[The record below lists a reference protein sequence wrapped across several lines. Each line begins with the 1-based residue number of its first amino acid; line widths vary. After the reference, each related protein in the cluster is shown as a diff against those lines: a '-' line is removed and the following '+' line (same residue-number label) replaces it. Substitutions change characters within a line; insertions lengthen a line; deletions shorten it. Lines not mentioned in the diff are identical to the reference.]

1 MSTFKTSTIRLYQAT
16 SSSNWELLPH
26 KLFIVDDIESYL
38 ATKTFN
44 TYTLVQYQKPTLEL
58 SIVLDLSQT
67 YAEPLNSGFKYAR
80 IENSD
85 DSGHYYYYFIKSID
99 WRAKSAVRFNLVM
112 DVLNTFKEG
121 THYSFKDSTK
131 ISREH
136 KDRFIIKPNNILIF
150 EDLQLTSYDGTVEG
164 TSCVIRNENAETIC
178 TGTVSD
184 VDQYGFTLTIDV
196 GYDTT
201 ELKAIF
207 DNMIDTNEDIEIYV
221 SNNDYHIYNSGDG
234 TCSYDQYQCYRNIDY
249 VAENIN
255 PILQCGNSEG
265 KLIENKKTLLA
276 DDWYLLYRNTNNP
289 DPTEY
294 VNPVECYIIPATSK
308 AVSTGVITSGQ
319 IKPSSLELGQLY
331 YIPLHV
337 VGSATPDL
345 DALAYSQTVTL
356 SNGTTL
362 GTTTGS
368 NDFSYIVIAK
378 TTDGYIE
385 CSYNYVSYN
394 PAEDYFELIEQRI
407 YGMLSYITINQDP
420 TYYSKSNVVGLDLHT
435 LFETNLDADNRSE
448 FSYNST
454 GETLSSIDVLDR
466 TDAKNIKLIKLPYV
480 PYNFTITS
488 NKIDITASNWNY
500 TDLEQAN
507 HNHLKVLKLNDLSS
521 KLNNEINSSYLGEHP
536 LRNLYRGSLI
546 SVDPKNTDL
555 RSINNESKL
564 FNSEFYKPTYVYDS
578 FQYAVQL
585 EKCDLSY
592 YISNGYTTFYIDFD
606 VTRTINSKFM
616 FTFKSLHLRNAT
628 ESYAKYMPIARNN
641 EEVLYNVPYINY
653 VRTGYNYDI
662 KAKNRS
668 TFNAWAGVGA
678 AGLGLAASLVLPS
691 APMKALGI
699 VTSLISMAMT
709 VKNAV
714 NTTMQNEEN
723 MSRKLKEAEMQTAS
737 VSGSDDVDLM
747 SVYAENRLKYLVYEP
762 NDIMKNM
769 LYNLFFFAGYNS
781 QRMGLPSHNTRLN
794 FDYLECDAVIN
805 KIANIPDDCLTELV
819 NAFKYGVTY
828 IHKTKRT
835 TDKWDFD
842 QKYENWEKSLG
853 VE

>member
-1 MSTFKTSTIRLYQAT
+1 MGTYKTSTIRLYQAT
-16 SSSNWELLPH
+16 PSSNWELLPH

-85 DSGHYYYYFIKSID
+85 DTGHYYYYFVKSID

-136 KDRFIIKPNNILIF
+136 KDRFIVKPNNVLIF

-164 TSCVIRNENAETIC
+164 TSCSIRNENNETIC

-184 VDQYGFTLTIDV
+184 VDQYGFTLTIDA

-221 SNNDYHIYNSGDG
+221 SNNDYHIYNSEDG
-234 TCSYDQYQCYRNIDY
+234 TCSFDEYDCYRNIDY
-249 VAENIN
+249 VPENIN

-265 KLIENKKTLLA
+265 KFIESKKTLLA
-276 DDWYLLYRNTNNP
+276 QDWYLLYRNQNDP
-289 DPTEY
+289 DPSEY
-294 VNPVECYIIPATSK
+294 VNPVECYLIPEEDVEVDAGIVTAGRLTATSLQLTYWYAIGLGDK
-308 AVSTGVITSGQ
+308 GYTASTNVTITLDNGVVLSPSVSTNDQRNVI
-319 IKPSSLELGQLY
+319 IKRNDDNTMTVYVVYGEVANNTGTETKFEGSWQCEYLTFSSM
-331 YIPLHV
+331 P
-337 VGSATPDL
+337 
-345 DALAYSQTVTL
+345 VTL
-356 SNGTTL
+356 RYGLTEPTGYSYEIRDKITGGAWLEGLLNLTNTT
-362 GTTTGS
+362 
-368 NDFSYIVIAK
+368 
-378 TTDGYIE
+378 
-385 CSYNYVSYN
+385 N
-394 PAEDYFELIEQRI
+394 PAYINGIE
-407 YGMLSYITINQDP
+407 
-420 TYYSKSNVVGLDLHT
+420 
-435 LFETNLDADNRSE
+435 NLDKADSR
-448 FSYNST
+448 
-454 GETLSSIDVLDR
+454 
-466 TDAKNIKLIKLPYV
+466 NIKLIKLPYC
-480 PYNFTITS
+480 PYDFTISS
-488 NKIDITASNWNY
+488 NKLVISSDPKWDYIKLT
-500 TDLEQAN
+500 QADSS
-507 HNHLKVLKLNDLSS
+507 VIYALKLNNLNT
-521 KLNNEINSSYLGEHP
+521 KLNSEINSSYLGEHP

-555 RSINNESKL
+555 RNINNESKL
-564 FNSEFYKPTYVYDS
+564 YNSEFYKPTYVYDS

-616 FTFKSLHLRNAT
+616 FTFKTLHLRNAT

-678 AGLGLAASLVLPS
+678 AGLGFAASLVLPT

-699 VTSLISMAMT
+699 VTSLISLAMT
-709 VKNAV
+709 TKNAV
-714 NTTMQNEEN
+714 STTMQNEEN

-762 NDIMKNM
+762 TEIMKNM

-805 KIANIPDDCLTELV
+805 KIASIPDDCLTELV